1 MSKEVK
7 FVYKVTESRFEEFKF
22 NSSITN
28 DVIEFILEYSSII
41 RQQNNCMDS
50 DLIVCIPK
58 YVQDYLII
66 EHLDKSSL
74 ENGLFFICGIK
85 CQISF
90 DNTVTIFYNAIIPS
104 KIIKYTK
111 QL

>member
-1 MSKEVK
+1 MSKEIK
-7 FVYKVTESRFEEFKF
+7 FVYKGKGIGYEEFKF

-28 DVIEFILEYSSII
+28 YIIEFILEYSLIL

-66 EHLDKSSL
+66 EHLDESNL
-74 ENGLFFICGIK
+74 ENGSFYICGIK

-90 DNTVTIFYNAIIPS
+90 ENTVTIFYNAIIPS
-104 KIIKYTK
+104 EIIKYTK
-111 QL
+111 EL